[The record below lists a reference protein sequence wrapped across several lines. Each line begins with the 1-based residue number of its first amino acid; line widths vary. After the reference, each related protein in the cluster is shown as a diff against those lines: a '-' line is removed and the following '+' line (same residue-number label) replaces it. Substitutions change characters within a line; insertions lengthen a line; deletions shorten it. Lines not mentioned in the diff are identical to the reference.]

1 MGHKGLHERCKAAA
15 RGEERAFL
23 PQQKGEVAHVDLLLN
38 PEVWVAF
45 LTLLALEIVLGIDNI
60 VFISILV
67 DKLPEERQAL
77 ARRLGLGMALLMRI
91 LLLLS
96 LSWVIGLTA
105 PLFAVFGQEI
115 SGRDVILILGG
126 LFLLGKAT
134 YEIHENLEGE
144 EGHSSA
150 RVNATFASVLVQ
162 IILLDMVFSL
172 DSVIT
177 AVGMVDQVS
186 VMIAAVTVAIV
197 VMLISA
203 EAVAGIVNRHPTIK
217 MLALSFLLLIGLA
230 LLLEGFDQH
239 IPKGYIY
246 FAMGFSVLVE
256 FLNIR
261 VRRRREARSRPVELH
276 QRYARSEEESDPSQ
290 S

>member
-1 MGHKGLHERCKAAA
+1 MR
-15 RGEERAFL
+15 
-23 PQQKGEVAHVDLLLN
+23 VDLLLN

-67 DKLPEERQAL
+67 DKLPEERRPL
-77 ARRLGLGMALLMRI
+77 ARRLGLGLALIMRV

-105 PLFAVFGQEI
+105 PLFTVLGQEI
-115 SGRDVILILGG
+115 SGRDLILIGGG
-126 LFLLGKAT
+126 LFLLGKST
-134 YEIHENLEGE
+134 FEIHENLEGE

-150 RVNATFASVLVQ
+150 RVKATFGSVLVQ
-162 IILLDMVFSL
+162 IIILDMVFSL

-186 VMIAAVTVAIV
+186 VMIAAVVVSIG
-197 VMLISA
+197 VMLVSA
-203 EAVAGIVNRHPTIK
+203 EAIGGFVSRHPTVK
-217 MLALSFLLLIGLA
+217 MLALSFLLLIGFA

-239 IPKGYIY
+239 VPKGYIY
-246 FAMGFSVLVE
+246 FAMGFSVFVE
-256 FLNIR
+256 FLNLR
-261 VRRRREARSRPVELH
+261 LRRRRQRRDEPVHLH
-276 QRYARSEEESDPSQ
+276 QRYSREDEQSDPAET
-290 S
+290 

>member
-1 MGHKGLHERCKAAA
+1 
-15 RGEERAFL
+15 
-23 PQQKGEVAHVDLLLN
+23 VDLLLN

-67 DKLPEERQAL
+67 DKLPEQQQAL

-105 PLFAVFGQEI
+105 PLFTVLGQEI
-115 SGRDVILILGG
+115 SGRDLILIFGG
-126 LFLLGKAT
+126 LFLLGKST

-150 RVNATFASVLVQ
+150 RVRATFASVLVQ
-162 IILLDMVFSL
+162 IVLLDIVFSL

-177 AVGMVDQVS
+177 AVGMVNEVS
-186 VMIAAVTVAIV
+186 VMIAAVTVAIL
-197 VMLISA
+197 VMLVSA
-203 EAVAGIVNRHPTIK
+203 EAVSGLVNRHPTLK

-246 FAMGFSVLVE
+246 FAMGFSVFVE
-256 FLNIR
+256 VLNIR
-261 VRRRREARSRPVELH
+261 VRRRREARSHPVELH
-276 QRYARSEEESDPSQ
+276 RRYARAQEGSDSSRP
-290 S
+290 

>member
-1 MGHKGLHERCKAAA
+1 
-15 RGEERAFL
+15 
-23 PQQKGEVAHVDLLLN
+23 VDLLLN

-67 DKLPEERQAL
+67 DKLPEQRQAL
-77 ARRLGLGMALLMRI
+77 ARRLGLGLALVMRI

-105 PLFAVFGQEI
+105 PLFTVLGQEI
-115 SGRDVILILGG
+115 SGRDVILIGGG
-126 LFLLGKAT
+126 LFLLGKST

-150 RVNATFASVLVQ
+150 RVKATFASVLIQ
-162 IILLDMVFSL
+162 IILLDLVFSL

-186 VMIAAVTVAIV
+186 VMIAAVTVAIL
-197 VMLISA
+197 VMLFSA
-203 EAVAGIVNRHPTIK
+203 EAVAGLVNRHPTLK

-246 FAMGFSVLVE
+246 FAMAFSVFVE
-256 FLNIR
+256 LLNIR
-261 VRRRREARSRPVELH
+261 LRRRREARSAPVELH
-276 QRYARSEEESDPSQ
+276 QRYARSEEGSDVSQ
-290 S
+290 P

>member
-1 MGHKGLHERCKAAA
+1 
-15 RGEERAFL
+15 
-23 PQQKGEVAHVDLLLN
+23 
-38 PEVWVAF
+38 
-45 LTLLALEIVLGIDNI
+45 
-60 VFISILV
+60 
-67 DKLPEERQAL
+67 
-77 ARRLGLGMALLMRI
+77 MALLMRI

-105 PLFAVFGQEI
+105 PLFTILGQEI
-115 SGRDVILILGG
+115 SGRDVILIGGG
-126 LFLLGKAT
+126 LFLLGKST

-150 RVNATFASVLVQ
+150 RVKATFASVLIQ
-162 IILLDMVFSL
+162 IILLDLVFSL

-186 VMIAAVTVAIV
+186 VMIAAVTVAIL
-197 VMLISA
+197 VMLFSA
-203 EAVAGIVNRHPTIK
+203 EAVAGLVNRHPTLK

-246 FAMGFSVLVE
+246 FAMAFSVFVE
-256 FLNIR
+256 LLNIR
-261 VRRRREARSRPVELH
+261 GRRRREARSAPVELH
-276 QRYARSEEESDPSQ
+276 QRYARSEEGSDVSQ
-290 S
+290 P